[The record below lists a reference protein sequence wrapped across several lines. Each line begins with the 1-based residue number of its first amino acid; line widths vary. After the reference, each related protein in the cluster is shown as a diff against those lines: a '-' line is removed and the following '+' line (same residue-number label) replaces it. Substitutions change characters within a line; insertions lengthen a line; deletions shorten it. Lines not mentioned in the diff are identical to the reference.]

1 MRTRDHSFYGCFI
14 SSEDSHDQDILK
26 VKESPDDVADVI
38 RAVEILLNTR
48 SPFSLSVCTALS
60 RRTVIDYG
68 LPDFLH
74 LSPLSRA
81 ASYQL
86 ARAVKDTITAHEP
99 RLIVTSV
106 DVQLPRPC
114 RDVFK
119 VLIAGTIKTLTGS
132 LEKVSFPVDVK

>member
-14 SSEDSHDQDILK
+14 TSEDSRDQE
-26 VKESPDDVADVI
+26 VFQVFEHNEVADVI
-38 RAVEILLNTR
+38 YAVQKLLNTR
-48 SPFSLSVCTALS
+48 SPFSLTVCKNLS

-81 ASYQL
+81 ASYEL
-86 ARAVKDTITAHEP
+86 ARAVKDTLAAHEP
-99 RLIVTSV
+99 RLFVASV

-114 RDVFK
+114 RDVFR
-119 VLIAGTIKTLTGS
+119 VLISGNIKTLSGS
-132 LEKVSFPVDVK
+132 LEEVSFPVDVN

>member
-1 MRTRDHSFYGCFI
+1 MERDG
-14 SSEDSHDQDILK
+14 
-26 VKESPDDVADVI
+26 VADVI
-38 RAVEILLNTR
+38 CAVETLLNTR
-48 SPFSLSVCTALS
+48 SPFSLTVCTNLT

-86 ARAVKDTITAHEP
+86 AQAVKDTIAAHEP
-99 RLIVTSV
+99 RLLVTSV
-106 DVQLPRPC
+106 DVHLPRPC
-114 RDVFK
+114 RDVFR
-119 VLIAGTIKTLTGS
+119 VLITGTIRTLNGS

>member
-1 MRTRDHSFYGCFI
+1 LRTREFSFFGCFI
-14 SSEDSHDQDILK
+14 THDDSQFQESSEVIERDDLKDI
-26 VKESPDDVADVI
+26 I
-38 RAVEILLNTR
+38 RAVGILLNTR
-48 SPFSLSVCTALS
+48 SPFSLTACKNLP

-86 ARAVKDTITAHEP
+86 AGAVSETITAHEP
-99 RLIVTSV
+99 RLVVTSV

-114 RDVFK
+114 RDIFR
-119 VLIAGTIKTLTGS
+119 VLISGKIKNTNGEFENVT
-132 LEKVSFPVDVK
+132 FPIDVK

>member
-14 SSEDSHDQDILK
+14 TTEAIRDQD
-26 VKESPDDVADVI
+26 VFRVNERDDVADVI
-38 RAVEILLNTR
+38 RAIENLLNTR
-48 SPFSLSVCTALS
+48 SPFSLTICTALS

-99 RLIVTSV
+99 RLLITSV
-106 DVQLPRPC
+106 DVHLPRPC
-114 RDVFK
+114 RDVFR
-119 VLIAGTIKTLTGS
+119 VLISGAVKTLAGS
-132 LEKVSFPVDVK
+132 LEKVSFPVDVN

>member
-1 MRTRDHSFYGCFI
+1 MRTRDFSFLGCFI
-14 SSEDSHDQDILK
+14 QPNGSQDPEVLK
-26 VKESPDDVADVI
+26 SYESDDIEDVI
-38 RAVEILLNTR
+38 LSVETLLNTR
-48 SPFSLSVCTALS
+48 SPFSLTVCTNIS

-86 ARAVKDTITAHEP
+86 AGAVKDTISAHEP
-99 RLIVTSV
+99 RLLVTSV

-114 RDVFK
+114 RDVFR
-119 VLIAGTIKTLTGS
+119 VLITGKIKTLNGR
-132 LEKVSFPVDVK
+132 LESVAFPIDVK

>member
-1 MRTRDHSFYGCFI
+1 LRTRDHSFYGCFI
-14 SSEDSHDQDILK
+14 APEDDRRHELFQDM
-26 VKESPDDVADVI
+26 ERDDTADVI
-38 RAVEILLNTR
+38 LAVEKLLNTR
-48 SPFSLSVCTALS
+48 SPYSLTVCTALP

-86 ARAVKDTITAHEP
+86 ARAVKDTIAAHEP

-114 RDVFK
+114 RDIFR
-119 VLIAGTIKTLTGS
+119 VLIAGTIKTLAGN
-132 LEKVSFPVDVK
+132 LESVSFPVDVN